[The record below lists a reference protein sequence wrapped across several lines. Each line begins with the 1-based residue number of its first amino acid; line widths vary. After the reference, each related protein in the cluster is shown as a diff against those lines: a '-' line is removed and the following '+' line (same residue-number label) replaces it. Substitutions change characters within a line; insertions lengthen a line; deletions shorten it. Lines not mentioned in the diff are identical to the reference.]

1 MPEDVLLF
9 KLERRRW
16 IIDGPLS
23 SVIDRFVEYFRSR
36 RYSSFT
42 IQGYLKAIAHFSR
55 WMTMKDFGIENINE
69 ELFDYFVQFH
79 LPHCKCPAPRSRAIA
94 YVRAGLRHLGTVL
107 KQEGLIAIERPTTIE
122 KELERFEHFLLNVK
136 GLAPNTCK
144 VRLSIVSKFLGR
156 NFGTR
161 KIDCNTLRIED
172 VDTFVMDYAERWKP
186 SSLGI
191 VRCSLRSYF
200 KFRSMLGDQT
210 DTFLSAA
217 LPNIAPYWNRAAIP
231 TFLSSAE
238 LQSFLQAFDQSY
250 STGLRDY
257 AIARCMI
264 DLGLRGQEVAQLRF
278 ESFDW
283 RSGAIT
289 ISHSKS
295 RRAYRLPLPQETGK
309 AIAQYLRKGRPVSN
323 SRALFA
329 RHVAP
334 YDEPLTKKAIS
345 AAMTQAF
352 VRSGLTKF
360 TGTHVLRRT
369 LAVRLQQSGVSLKEI
384 ADVLRHK
391 DLSTTQ
397 VYTRVDVPAL
407 RAVALPWP
415 GRKS

>member
-1 MPEDVLLF
+1 MPEDVLLV

-16 IIDGPLS
+16 ITDGPLND
-23 SVIDRFVEYFRSR
+23 VVDRFVEYFRSH

-55 WMTMKDFGIENINE
+55 WMTTKGFGIENIDE
-69 ELFDYFVQFH
+69 ELIDYFVRFH
-79 LPHCKCPAPRSRAIA
+79 LPHCKCPAPRSRDVA
-94 YVRAGLRHLGTVL
+94 YVRSGLRHLRTIL
-107 KQEGLIAIERPTTIE
+107 KQDGLIDTERPTTRIE
-122 KELERFEHFLLNVK
+122 KELERFQHFLLNVK
-136 GLAPNTCK
+136 GLAQNTCK
-144 VRLSIVSKFLGR
+144 SRLSIVSKFLSR
-156 NFGTR
+156 NFETR
-161 KIDCNTLRIED
+161 EIDVNTLRIED
-172 VDTFVMDYAERWKP
+172 IDAFVMDYAERWKP
-186 SSLGI
+186 SSLVI

-200 KFRSMLGDQT
+200 KFRLMLGDQT
-210 DTFLSAA
+210 DSLTAA
-217 LPNIAPYWNRAAIP
+217 LPNIAPYWSRAAIP

-250 STGLRDY
+250 PTGLRDY

-264 DLGLRGQEVAQLRF
+264 DLGLRGQEVAQLCF

-283 RSGAIT
+283 RDGTIT
-289 ISHSKS
+289 ISRTKS
-295 RRAYRLPLPQETGK
+295 RRTYRLPLPQETGK
-309 AIAQYLRKGRPVSN
+309 AVVQYLRKGRPSSS
-323 SRALFA
+323 SRAMFA

-334 YDEPLTKKAIS
+334 YDKPLTKKAIS

-352 VRSGLTKF
+352 VRCGLFKF

-397 VYTRVDVPAL
+397 VYTRVDVSAL
-407 RAVALPWP
+407 RTVALPWT